1 MASSTVI
8 RAERIS
14 KRFEIDD
21 DHHSDAT
28 LRDAL
33 AGVVGSWKDRAGAL
47 VGRESSGRAGRVFVL
62 EALKDVTFSV
72 DAGEAVGIVGRNG
85 AGKSTLLKILSR
97 ITEPDGGR
105 VGIKGRVG
113 SLLEVGTGFHPELTG
128 RENVFLYGSILGMP
142 RAEIKR
148 RFDDIVEFAEVGRQ
162 LDTPIKRYS
171 SGMQVRLAFSVAA
184 YLEPDILLV
193 DEVLAVG
200 DAAFQKRCL
209 GRMGEVAGAGR
220 TVLFVSHNMALVQ
233 ALCTR
238 GIVLDHGTVQ
248 FDGAINDAVAY
259 YLRDLEEA
267 MAIDLSDRTDRRG
280 RQEIKVTR
288 VEIAAGPDGGGVPA
302 TGAPLTFAFELSSC
316 PLSTICRFKI
326 HDEFGNAVAEFR
338 SSVDSPD
345 DRRATGESNRFVCTI
360 DELPLV
366 SGRYRMD
373 VEVLSGNRL
382 QDSIEG
388 AARFEVEEGM
398 YGRRPIDRSWRS
410 GSVAIRHAWQTPT
423 D

>member
-1 MASSTVI
+1 MI
-8 RAERIS
+8 RAERVS

-21 DHHSDAT
+21 DRHSDAT

-33 AGVVGSWKDRAGAL
+33 AGTVAAWIDRAGSV
-47 VGRESSGRAGRVFVL
+47 VGRDTGQRRPRTFVL
-62 EALKDVTFSV
+62 EALKDVSFSIG
-72 DAGEAVGIVGRNG
+72 AGEVVGIVGRNG

-97 ITEPDGGR
+97 ITEPDSGR
-105 VGIKGRVG
+105 VGINGRVG

-128 RENVFLYGSILGMP
+128 RENVYLYGSILGMP
-142 RAEIKR
+142 RAEIRR

-184 YLEPDILLV
+184 YLEPEILLV

-209 GRMGEVAGAGR
+209 GRMGEVAGDGR

-233 ALCTR
+233 ALCSR
-238 GIVLDHGTVQ
+238 GIVLDRGSVQ
-248 FDGAINDAVAY
+248 FDGAIDEAVAHH
-259 YLRDLEEA
+259 LRDLEEA

-280 RQEIKVTR
+280 RQDLKVTR

-302 TGAPLTFAFELSSC
+302 TGAPLKIAFELSSC
-316 PLSTICRFKI
+316 PASTVCRFKI

-345 DRRATGESNRFVCTI
+345 DRRDGNGSNRFVCVI

-366 SGRYRMD
+366 SGRYRID
-373 VEVLSGNRL
+373 VEILSQNRL
-382 QDSIEG
+382 QDSVEG
-388 AARFEVEEGM
+388 AARFDVEEGV
-398 YGRRPIDRSWRS
+398 YARRPIDRSWRS
-410 GSVAIRHAWQTPT
+410 GAVAVRHAWQTPGG
-423 D
+423 